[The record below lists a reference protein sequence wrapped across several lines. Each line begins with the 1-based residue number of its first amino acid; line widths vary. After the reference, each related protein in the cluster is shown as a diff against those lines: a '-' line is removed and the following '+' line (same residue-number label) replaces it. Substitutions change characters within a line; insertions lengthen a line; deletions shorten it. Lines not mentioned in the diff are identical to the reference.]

1 MAWNGSDGGA
11 VNSTQ
16 RTQNARDAKNAKGCE
31 GGHAG
36 AGSCARLRRCFATY
50 PPNASR
56 SAAHFVTLPKWWRG
70 AVALA
75 IVVVGGGLAWWWVG
89 GRGSHADGAPR
100 TSRPTERRVEDAAP
114 YQTKAVALKRNPP
127 NAGER
132 SRGTH
137 DSAEPTTALPP
148 HKQIVEMISIITN
161 ADGSVLERF
170 RTADGKTRSRQSAPK
185 PVFDNASDQV
195 IAMAVSGAAS
205 GGSMPPMPMMD
216 NADEAFSKS
225 LEKEIVI
232 NDDDSEKV
240 KALKR
245 EVMAVRE
252 EMRQLIAEGQSFT
265 DVMKEHRDMVNRN
278 AELRK
283 EAMRILEEFVESG
296 DADGARECLEKVNA
310 ALGEAGIDGIEMPMS
325 REERRAAIR
334 ERNTN
339 AENK

>member
-16 RTQNARDAKNAKGCE
+16 SVRENAK
-31 GGHAG
+31 AG
-36 AGSCARLRRCFATY
+36 ERVVSRTHTSSDLAAQGELRSGDMRPTKM
-50 PPNASR
+50 P
-56 SAAHFVTLPKWWRG
+56 VRG
-70 AVALA
+70 LVALA
-75 IVVVGGGLAWWWVG
+75 IVVVGGVLVWWWVV
-89 GRGSHADGAPR
+89 GSRASVPDVPEVADIP
-100 TSRPTERRVEDAAP
+100 SRIKEQRPA
-114 YQTKAVALKRNPP
+114 AVALKCDPS

-132 SRGTH
+132 PRGTH
-137 DSAEPTTALPP
+137 DSAEPTTAVPP
-148 HKQIVEMISIITN
+148 HKQIVEMISVITN
-161 ADGSVLERF
+161 ADGSVLERY

-216 NADEAFSKS
+216 NADEAFAKS

-232 NDDDSEKV
+232 NDDDSEKI

-245 EVMAVRE
+245 EVMSVRE
-252 EMRQLIAEGQSFT
+252 EMRQLIADGQSFT

-310 ALGEAGIDGIEMPMS
+310 ALGEAGIDGIAMPMS